1 MSHLFSAAITADTP
15 ARAYQ
20 VPAGSIATLV
30 TNVVNT
36 GKVAARVSMF
46 LVKKTDTVLDAPAK
60 AIEYNVELKPG
71 QVLLREGI
79 FLDADQGIAI
89 ASSSADIAVNGWGI
103 EEIKA

>member
-1 MSHLFSAAITADTP
+1 MSHLFSAAILADTP
-15 ARAYQ
+15 ARAYE
-20 VPAGSIATLV
+20 VPAGSIATV
-30 TNVVNT
+30 VANVVNT
-36 GKVAARVSMF
+36 GKTAARVSMF
-46 LVKKTDTVLDAPAK
+46 LVKKTDTVLNAPAQ

-79 FLDADQGIAI
+79 ILDADQGIAI